1 MYTWARL
8 LEFSRKSQQNI
19 RHALHAN
26 VLFPRYKNFSR
37 SLGRAMLEMRQ
48 HVQKTQIDV
57 AQGRCPSP
65 SFSLSAKKILS
76 KKWLF
81 GTKSQ
86 TKAVLARVLRI
97 CHFEWTSPRLSLLN
111 ISRGEVTLFFCIR
124 ITLTQNILVAKH
136 PSCSIKKNAYR
147 FWAKLAVCCVI
158 MFWLENRA
166 LKWAWRRIP
175 TPQVQAG

>member
-1 MYTWARL
+1 MCNKYERKSRPLITNSSARPRDIMYTWARL

-65 SFSLSAKKILS
+65 SFSLSAKKNLI
-76 KKWLF
+76 
-81 GTKSQ
+81 
-86 TKAVLARVLRI
+86 
-97 CHFEWTSPRLSLLN
+97 
-111 ISRGEVTLFFCIR
+111 
-124 ITLTQNILVAKH
+124 
-136 PSCSIKKNAYR
+136 
-147 FWAKLAVCCVI
+147 
-158 MFWLENRA
+158 
-166 LKWAWRRIP
+166 
-175 TPQVQAG
+175 